1 MAPDV
6 WVSLLPFA
14 FWIVVTI
21 IPSIKLLRRVGM
33 HPALAVLNLL
43 PFLGLI
49 ILVWIVAYSQ
59 WPKARGL

>member
-1 MAPDV
+1 MTPDA

-14 FWIVVTI
+14 FWSAVSI

-33 HPALAVLNLL
+33 HPALAVLSLL
-43 PFLGLI
+43 PFLGSM
-49 ILVWIVAYSQ
+49 ILLWIVAYSQ